1 MGRLTTDDSNTAR
14 TAKAIDRPTGYL
26 GNPRNCRGAS
36 GYLGNPRTENLP
48 SSKRIGPVKRF
59 PLSKAGASDLI
70 SMMYEAVLSAVA
82 VPPRRPDP
90 KPPTAFSALRI
101 FLKHHP
107 NRMYSPP

>member
-1 MGRLTTDDSNTAR
+1 
-14 TAKAIDRPTGYL
+14 
-26 GNPRNCRGAS
+26 
-36 GYLGNPRTENLP
+36 
-48 SSKRIGPVKRF
+48 
-59 PLSKAGASDLI
+59 
-70 SMMYEAVLSAVA
+70 VLSAVA